1 MIGDRQREA
10 DGEEAGR
17 AVHEVVEASLRWET
31 QLFVDACRGDDL
43 QNGEDD
49 GGGGRPDLHGDDTG
63 EEELEVGRLLDGLDR
78 LAGKGASAP
87 ATSASKTSGMSNQNT
102 LGLRCG
108 VEPLGI
114 DTAIGTLPG
123 GTSPPLLDAIAFS

>member
-1 MIGDRQREA
+1 MRVDQRARVADAGVAEQEDAVIGDRQREA

-43 QNGEDD
+43 QDGEDD
-49 GGGGRPDLHGDDTG
+49 GCGGQPDLHGDDTG

-78 LAGKGASAP
+78 LAGKGAKR
-87 ATSASKTSGMSNQNT
+87 ASDERQQDQ
-102 LGLRCG
+102 RD
-108 VEPLGI
+108 E
-114 DTAIGTLPG
+114 
-123 GTSPPLLDAIAFS
+123 